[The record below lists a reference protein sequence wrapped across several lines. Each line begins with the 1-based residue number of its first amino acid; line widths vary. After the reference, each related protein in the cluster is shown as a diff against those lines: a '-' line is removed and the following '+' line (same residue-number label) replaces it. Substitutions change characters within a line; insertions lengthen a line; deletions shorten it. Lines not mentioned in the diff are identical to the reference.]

1 MMNCTVQFILLRM
14 GSAMVHHPLRV
25 DTPET
30 ATVGSGTGAGTTPG
44 AKALALPDR
53 ENPKVRQV
61 LEAAHALFLELPYD
75 AVSTDAI
82 AKAAGISKTTL
93 YVYFPSKE
101 AVFSALVREIC
112 QQTAHSIWNSASE
125 SDDVEEA
132 LRLIARNFMT
142 MFATTDALAFYRTI
156 IAQVPRFP
164 ELGRIFYESG
174 PKVILERIE
183 LFLHAASARGD
194 LSVPDPAL
202 AASQF
207 LQLISVDI
215 PLTGLLGLGV
225 LTPDRVTI
233 TIDSGIAL
241 FLKGYRPP
249 LERG

>member
-1 MMNCTVQFILLRM
+1 
-14 GSAMVHHPLRV
+14 MVRHPLKI
-25 DTPET
+25 DTSE
-30 ATVGSGTGAGTTPG
+30 ADTVRSVAEAEAAPG
-44 AKALALPDR
+44 AKTHALPDP

-101 AVFSALVREIC
+101 AVFSALVRENC
-112 QQTAHSIWNSASE
+112 QQTAHTIGNSASG
-125 SDDVEEA
+125 SDDVEAA

-174 PKVILERIE
+174 PKVIQERIA
-183 LFLHAASARGD
+183 LFLRDASARGD
-194 LSVPDPAL
+194 LSVPDPEL

-215 PLTGLLGLGV
+215 PLTGLLGLGT
-225 LTPDRVTI
+225 LTTDRVTI
-233 TIDSGIAL
+233 TIESGLAL

-249 LERG
+249 LPPG

>member
-1 MMNCTVQFILLRM
+1 
-14 GSAMVHHPLRV
+14 MVRHGGKIEA
-25 DTPET
+25 PEM
-30 ATVGSGTGAGTTPG
+30 GTTAP
-44 AKALALPDR
+44 ADV

-82 AKAAGISKTTL
+82 AKAARISKTTM

-101 AVFSALVREIC
+101 ALFSALVRDNC
-112 QQTAHSIWNSASE
+112 QQTAQSIWNSATDT
-125 SDDVEEA
+125 DDVEEA
-132 LRLIARNFMT
+132 LRAIAQNFT
-142 MFATTDALAFYRTI
+142 AMFATTDALAFYRTI

-174 PKVILERIE
+174 PKAILDRVEF
-183 LFLHAASARGD
+183 FLREASARGD
-194 LSVPDPAL
+194 LAVPDPAL

-215 PLTGLLGLGV
+215 PLTGLLALEP
-225 LTPDRVTI
+225 LTTERVTA
-233 TIDSGIAL
+233 TIESGLAL

-249 LERG
+249 SSPEPGLAGGR

>member
-1 MMNCTVQFILLRM
+1 
-14 GSAMVHHPLRV
+14 MVRHPLKI
-25 DTPET
+25 DTSDAVRGGTEAAT
-30 ATVGSGTGAGTTPG
+30 APG

-53 ENPKVRQV
+53 ENPRVRQV

-101 AVFSALVREIC
+101 AVFSALVQQNCE
-112 QQTAHSIWNSASE
+112 QTAHSIWSSASE
-125 SDDVEEA
+125 SEDVEEA

-174 PKVILERIE
+174 PKVIQERIE
-183 LFLHAASARGD
+183 LFLRAASARGD
-194 LSVPDPAL
+194 LSIPDPAL

-207 LQLISVDI
+207 MQLISVDI
-215 PLTGLLGLGV
+215 PLTGLLGLGA
-225 LTPDRVTI
+225 LTTDRVTM
-233 TIDSGIAL
+233 TIESGLAL

-249 LERG
+249 PGVTAPTR

>member
-1 MMNCTVQFILLRM
+1 
-14 GSAMVHHPLRV
+14 MVRHPLKI
-25 DTPET
+25 DTSDAE
-30 ATVGSGTGAGTTPG
+30 AAPG
-44 AKALALPDR
+44 ARAPALPDR

-101 AVFSALVREIC
+101 AVFSALVRENC
-112 QQTAHSIWNSASE
+112 QQTAHAIWSSAAE
-125 SDDVEEA
+125 SDDVEAA
-132 LRLIARNFMT
+132 LRLIARNFMS

-174 PKVILERIE
+174 PKVLQERIA
-183 LFLHAASARGD
+183 LFLRDASARGD
-194 LSVPDPAL
+194 LSVPDPEL

-207 LQLISVDI
+207 MQLISVDI
-215 PLTGLLGLGV
+215 PLTGLLGLGA
-225 LTPDRVTI
+225 LTTDRVTI
-233 TIDSGIAL
+233 TIESGLAL

-249 LERG
+249 LPPG